1 MADALNQRLH
11 HDTVGAAAPTVS
23 GARGHRIAVGDLIIS
38 RQNDMSIP
46 LRNANDPA
54 AEQNP
59 VRNGNRWHVT
69 AINAEDNR
77 LAARRLDDNTVAV
90 LDSDYL
96 REHITHGYAVT
107 VHSAQGVTADT
118 THAVLGENT
127 TRGKLDVAMTRG
139 REINNAYIYERA
151 TEQEYGQFARRA
163 CHGPPKQRS
172 RGSPAACHH
181 RQPRPAG
188 NRV

>member
-1 MADALNQRLH
+1 
-11 HDTVGAAAPTVS
+11 
-23 GARGHRIAVGDLIIS
+23 
-38 RQNDMSIP
+38 MSIP